1 MVIPLVAAVL
11 LGVAGLSGCGNE
23 SHPAA
28 TSTTPAVTT
37 VTSVPAAPPAEPLP
51 PPNAL
56 TDVLYRLA
64 DPNVPGADKVGLVE
78 EATAD
83 DAAALDRFGKALQ
96 DNGFLPLTFDARDLG
111 WSASEPGNVITTVN
125 ATTAGNQAGDFS
137 FPMEFTR
144 SRGAWQLTRHTANLL
159 LELGAAASATP
170 TR

>member
-1 MVIPLVAAVL
+1 MLSALVAVVL
-11 LGVAGLSGCGNE
+11 LGVVGLSGCGDE

-28 TSTTPAVTT
+28 TSTAPAVTT
-37 VTSVPAAPPAEPLP
+37 VTSAPAPPPADPLP

-64 DPNVPGADKVGLVE
+64 DPNVPGAEKVGLVE
-78 EATAD
+78 QATGD
-83 DAAALDRFGKALQ
+83 EAAALDRFGKALQ

-111 WSASEPGNVITTVN
+111 WSESEPGNVVATVN
-125 ATTAGNQAGDFS
+125 VTTANTQAGDFS
-137 FPMEFTR
+137 FPMEFTQ